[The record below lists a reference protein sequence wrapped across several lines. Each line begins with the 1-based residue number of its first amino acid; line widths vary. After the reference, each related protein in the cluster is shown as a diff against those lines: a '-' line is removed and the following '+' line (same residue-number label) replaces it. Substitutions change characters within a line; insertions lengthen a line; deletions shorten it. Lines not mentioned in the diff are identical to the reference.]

1 MKRPAQ
7 KDLDFCTPED
17 LLIVRGD
24 AAPGMPIDAI
34 TTAGERAQAVL
45 QLLSGQ
51 FGNPD
56 ERYADHILAAV
67 IWDVQGT
74 IEQIR
79 TLALYGNSTSTPDA
93 RKGGAQ

>member
-1 MKRPAQ
+1 MYPGGPA
-7 KDLDFCTPED
+7 TSS
-17 LLIVRGD
+17 GD

-34 TTAGERAQAVL
+34 TTACERAQAVL

-79 TLALYGNSTSTPDA
+79 TLALYGNATSTPA
-93 RKGGAQ
+93 TRKGGAQ

>member
-1 MKRPAQ
+1 M
-7 KDLDFCTPED
+7 
-17 LLIVRGD
+17 
-24 AAPGMPIDAI
+24 
-34 TTAGERAQAVL
+34 L

-56 ERYADHILAAV
+56 ERYADYILAAV

-79 TLALYGNSTSTPDA
+79 TLALYGNATSPPAT